1 MPERSSQLSH
11 RRTLSRRE
19 FLCQVINLVSLWLGG
34 AGLGGGGKVCGS
46 SSTDSQPCRR
56 YPFKREHMRLRLGVC
71 PCSLSCPCCCCQL
84 PVCVLP
90 VSAFSCARR
99 LPWLSAILKSTK
111 ILLVMAQDLA
121 TFLFSLRS
129 RLLLPS
135 RQTGNVKVSM
145 IYVIRFDKMPA
156 PQASPACQAEGLP
169 ARAGCPTKYCT
180 WTKARLAKSVHVH
193 TIT

>member
-1 MPERSSQLSH
+1 MPKRSSQRSH

-34 AGLGGGGKVCGS
+34 TGTGLGKVSGS

-71 PCSLSCPCCCCQL
+71 PCSCPCCCCQL

-121 TFLFSLRS
+121 TLPFPLRS
-129 RLLLPS
+129 RLLFS
-135 RQTGNVKVSM
+135 ARQTGNVKVSM

-156 PQASPACQAEGLP
+156 PQASAACQDEGLP
-169 ARAGCPTKYCT
+169 VWAGCPTKYCT